1 MSDSDEVLA
10 TLLDDLVGQ
19 ARAGQAAS
27 IEEVIAKHP
36 GLERELREL
45 WATVQI
51 AEDFGSFADLFDE
64 NTSDWPA
71 DAASSGFA
79 GVLPRDCGDYEL
91 LTELGR
97 GGMGVV
103 YKARQRSLDRIV
115 ALKMV
120 LRGDLASSMDL
131 ARFRAEAEAAAQ
143 LHHPH
148 IVPLYEVGEI
158 EGRPYF
164 SMKLIEGTTLAKRLA
179 DGPLPSREAAELLA
193 PICRAIADAH
203 RRGVLHRDLKPSNI
217 LIDTEGRTYVTDFG
231 LAKRLKTDPS
241 PIDGP
246 TRSHHLAQNS
256 LTQTGAILGTP
267 GYMAPE
273 QAAGHRGEVSP
284 ASDIYS
290 LGAILY
296 AMLTAKPPFQAATAV
311 DTVLMLLEQDP
322 LPPRMLNP
330 KVDGDL
336 EMIALKCLQKPADLR
351 YSTADALADDLEAYL
366 ANEPISA
373 RSTHLSQIISLAF
386 RETHHAAVLE
396 NWGLLWMWHSLA
408 VFLLCVITSCMHWQ
422 GVESRWPYAALWSV
436 GAGTWAVIFWELRR
450 RSGPI
455 TFVER
460 QIAHVWAGSTFSS
473 MLLFGLEGL
482 LRLPVLSLSPVLSL
496 IAGNVFLA
504 KAGILSGKFYI
515 QAVVLYFTSF
525 VMAFLSAI
533 GVSDLGLVLLG
544 CVLAGSFFIPGF
556 KYYRQR
562 LDGED
567 RK

>member
-64 NTSDWPA
+64 NTSDWSA
-71 DAASSGFA
+71 DAEPSGSA

-103 YKARQRSLDRIV
+103 YKARQKSLDRIV

-120 LRGDLASSMDL
+120 LRGDLASSLDL

-217 LIDTEGRTYVTDFG
+217 LIDAEGRTYVTDFG
-231 LAKRLKTDPS
+231 LAKRLKTDLS
-241 PIDGP
+241 SVDGP
-246 TRSHHLAQNS
+246 TGPHS

-273 QAAGHRGEVSP
+273 QAAGRRGEVSP

-296 AMLTAKPPFQAATAV
+296 AMLTARPPFQAATAL

-330 KVDGDL
+330 KVDADL

-373 RSTHLSQIISLAF
+373 RSTHLSQMISLAF

-408 VFLLCVITSCMHWQ
+408 VFLLCVITSFMHWQ

-436 GAGTWAVIFWELRR
+436 GAGTWAMIFWELRR

-482 LRLPVLSLSPVLSL
+482 LRLPVLSLSPVLPL

-515 QAVVLYFTSF
+515 QAVALYLTSL
-525 VMAFLSAI
+525 VMAFLSAL
-533 GVSDLGLVLLG
+533 GVSDVGLIVLG
-544 CVLAGSFFIPGF
+544 CVLAGSFFVPGF

-562 LDGED
+562 LDGEEL
-567 RK
+567 K

>member
-1 MSDSDEVLA
+1 MSDSDAVLA
-10 TLLDDLVGQ
+10 ELLDNLVGQ
-19 ARAGQAAS
+19 ARSGQVAS
-27 IEEVIAKHP
+27 LDEVIAKHP

-51 AEDFGSFADLFDE
+51 AEDLGSLADSFGD
-64 NTSDWPA
+64 NTSDWMGQEEQ
-71 DAASSGFA
+71 SGSTA
-79 GVLPRDCGDYEL
+79 VLPRVCGDYEL
-91 LTELGR
+91 LAELGR

-103 YKARQRSLDRIV
+103 YKAHQKSLDRIV

-120 LRGDLASSMDL
+120 LRGDLASSLDL

-158 EGRPYF
+158 EHRPYF
-164 SMKLIEGTTLAKRLA
+164 SMKLVEGTTLARRLA
-179 DGPLPSREAAELLA
+179 DGPLPSRAAAEMLA

-217 LIDTEGRTYVTDFG
+217 LIDGDGRTYVTDFG
-231 LAKRLKTDPS
+231 LAKRLRPESQLVGAGTG
-241 PIDGP
+241 GP
-246 TRSHHLAQNS
+246 S

-273 QAAGHRGEVSP
+273 QAAGNRGEVSP
-284 ASDIYS
+284 ASDIYA

-296 AMLTAKPPFQAATAV
+296 AMVTGRPPFQAESPV
-311 DTVLMLLEQDP
+311 DTVLMVLEQDP
-322 LPPRMLNP
+322 LPPRILNP
-330 KVDGDL
+330 KVDSDL
-336 EMIALKCLQKPADLR
+336 EMITLKCLQKPADLR
-351 YSTADALADDLEAYL
+351 YQSADALADDLEAYL

-396 NWGLLWMWHSLA
+396 SWGLLWMWHSLA
-408 VFLLCVITSCMHWQ
+408 VFLLCLITSGMHWQ
-422 GVESRWPYAALWSV
+422 GVTSRWPYAALWSV
-436 GAGTWAVIFWELRR
+436 GAGTWAMIFWELRR

-460 QIAHVWAGSTFSS
+460 QIAHVWAGSTISS

-482 LRLPVLSLSPVLSL
+482 LELPVLSLSPVLPL

-515 QAVVLYFTSF
+515 QAVVLYLTAF
-525 VMAFLSAI
+525 VMAFLSSLGI
-533 GVSDLGLVLLG
+533 PDMGLVLLG
-544 CVLAGSFFIPGF
+544 FALAGSFLLPGF

-562 LDGED
+562 LDGEGPPS
-567 RK
+567 RVP

>member
-64 NTSDWPA
+64 NTSDWSA
-71 DAASSGFA
+71 DAEPSGSA

-103 YKARQRSLDRIV
+103 YKARQKSLDRIV

-120 LRGDLASSMDL
+120 LRGDLASSLDL

-217 LIDTEGRTYVTDFG
+217 LIDAEGRTYVTDFG
-231 LAKRLKTDPS
+231 LAKRLKTEAS
-241 PIDGP
+241 SADGP
-246 TRSHHLAQNS
+246 AGPHS
-256 LTQTGAILGTP
+256 LTQSGAILGTP

-273 QAAGHRGEVSP
+273 QAAGRRGEVSP

-296 AMLTAKPPFQAATAV
+296 AMLTARPPFQAATAV

-330 KVDGDL
+330 KVDADL

-373 RSTHLSQIISLAF
+373 RSTHLSQMISLAF

-408 VFLLCVITSCMHWQ
+408 VFLLCIITSGMHWQ

-436 GAGTWAVIFWELRR
+436 GVGTWAMIFWELRR

-460 QIAHVWAGSTFSS
+460 QIAHVWAGSTLSS

-482 LRLPVLSLSPVLSL
+482 LRLPVLSLSPVLPL

-515 QAVVLYFTSF
+515 QAVALYLTSF
-525 VMAFLSAI
+525 VMAFLSAL
-533 GVSDLGLVLLG
+533 GVSDVGLVVLG
-544 CVLAGSFFIPGF
+544 CVLAGCFFVPGL
-556 KYYRQR
+556 KYHRQR
-562 LDGED
+562 LDGEEL
-567 RK
+567 K